1 MIRMIKEE
9 DAFTCWWWY
18 NWYITHSS
26 CTFETKP
33 IDQSVFLE
41 RIRTI
46 REKSPWIVMQEDDR
60 LIGYAYLSSFHER
73 KAYDWTCDLSI
84 YLNPDERGMGYGR
97 KLMDAILDLARKDG
111 YVNVVSIITSGNE
124 MSEKLHLSCGF
135 EKKAVF
141 ENFGYKNGEWKD
153 VSYYVKKL
161 NEPSDQPAPPQN
173 LDPYSCLRPH
183 RVPIV

>member
-1 MIRMIKEE
+1 
-9 DAFTCWWWY
+9 
-18 NWYITHSS
+18 
-26 CTFETKP
+26 
-33 IDQSVFLE
+33 
-41 RIRTI
+41 
-46 REKSPWIVMQEDDR
+46 
-60 LIGYAYLSSFHER
+60 
-73 KAYDWTCDLSI
+73 
-84 YLNPDERGMGYGR
+84 MGYGR